1 MSKEALDSV
10 RRVLDIHRDT
20 RLAMPKEYL
29 SSAYRNLS
37 VAADRIKELEDELK
51 KVRVDLEFFH
61 SLASQPRND
70 EAF

>member
-1 MSKEALDSV
+1 MSKEAIESV

-37 VAADRIKELEDELK
+37 VASEYIKELEAQL
-51 KVRVDLEFFH
+51 
-61 SLASQPRND
+61 
-70 EAF
+70 